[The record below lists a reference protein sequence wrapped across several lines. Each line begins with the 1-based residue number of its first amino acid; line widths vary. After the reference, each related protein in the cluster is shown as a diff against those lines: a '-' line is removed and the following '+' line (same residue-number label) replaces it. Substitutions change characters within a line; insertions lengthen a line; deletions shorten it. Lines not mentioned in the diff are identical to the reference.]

1 MIEHCTNLISYKNIK
16 LLEYTPV
23 LIASCAHHAFL
34 FKSQE
39 WVHCMFNGA
48 ELLMHILYGQRLQG
62 VYSQVHNYIL
72 HLALICYNITLTHFN
87 ELLCNQK
94 SKEDGVHQARK

>member
-48 ELLMHILYGQRLQG
+48 ELLMHIYGQRLQG
-62 VYSQVHNYIL
+62 VYRQVHNYIL